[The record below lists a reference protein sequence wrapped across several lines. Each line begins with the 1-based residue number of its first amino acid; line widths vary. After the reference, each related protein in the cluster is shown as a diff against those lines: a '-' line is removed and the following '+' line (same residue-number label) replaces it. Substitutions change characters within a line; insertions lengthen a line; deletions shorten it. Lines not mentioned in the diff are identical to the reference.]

1 MTINTSASKKI
12 MANSLLLMI
21 TLFWGVTF
29 IIVKEA
35 VEKVGVFLFLSQRFL
50 LAFIILLFICFIL
63 KRKVSLFS
71 IKPGIILGTFL
82 FGGYAFQ
89 TIALLYTTASNTAF
103 LTGLNVIFVPVI
115 GGFIFGHKITF
126 FMKFGVLIATTGMF
140 FLCTGQG
147 LNLNFG
153 DFYGAICA
161 ICIALHL
168 IFTGRYAREYDIYW
182 LTTIQIGTVA
192 FLSMVC
198 ALFNED
204 RIFVFHQE
212 IIWALFI
219 CVIFATIIAFLVQ
232 TSMQRLTSS
241 THTALIFCMEPVF
254 AAIFAYFMLNERLGS
269 RGVLGASLIFSGMIL
284 SQFSLLRQFV
294 RKLDK

>member
-1 MTINTSASKKI
+1 M
-12 MANSLLLMI
+12 LLLI
-21 TLFWGVTF
+21 TTLFWGVTF

-35 VEKVGVFLFLSQRFL
+35 VEKVGVFLFLSQRFF
-50 LAFIILLFICFIL
+50 LAFIILLLICFVL
-63 KRKVSLFS
+63 KRKFTRYS
-71 IKPGIILGTFL
+71 IKSGIILGTLL

-115 GGFIFGHKITF
+115 GGLIFGHQITI
-126 FMKFGVLIATTGMF
+126 FMKCGVLIATAGMF
-140 FLCTGQG
+140 FLCTGQD
-147 LNLNFG
+147 LNLNLG
-153 DFYGAICA
+153 DLYGAICA

-168 IFTGRYAREYDIYW
+168 IFTDRYAREYDIYW

-192 FLSMVC
+192 FFSMVF
-198 ALFNED
+198 ALLNDD

-212 IIWALFI
+212 IIWALII
-219 CVIFATIIAFLVQ
+219 CVFFATIFAFLIQ
-232 TSMQRLTSS
+232 TSMQRLTSP

-269 RGVLGASLIFSGMIL
+269 RGVFGATLIFSGMIL
-284 SQFSLLRQFV
+284 SQFSLLRQFI
-294 RKLDK
+294 RKSDNPEPLNL